1 MTLQSPH
8 SAAATAAAGE
18 GEQGLDPAALVGKR
32 VGNYVIERPLARGG
46 MGSVFVAKHPHLG
59 REVAVKFLDL
69 EVSSRPDLAQRFL
82 SEARITASLHHP
94 NIVDIFDFGD
104 LDGRLYYVME
114 LLRGPSLR
122 AHMRA
127 RAHFSPE
134 ELLPYMQ
141 QICSAL
147 DAAHGAG
154 VVHRD
159 LKPANVLLL
168 DGEPPRL
175 KLLDFGVAKMMST
188 GGTQTQSGQVLGT
201 PSHMAPEQ
209 AMGDV
214 HLITPK
220 TDIYSLGVILY
231 EMLTGSPPFRHESAM
246 MLMIMHVRDAVT
258 PVRELAPEVPERVAR
273 VIEACLAKAPEARPE
288 SARVLSELLSA
299 AVRHGAPGPGVARA
313 ADGQGPFAPVAPP
326 HRVDVGSVSL
336 LGTQPTVME
345 PTAVSFDPVPKAQAQ
360 EPAGAPDREA
370 ATGVFAFEPVR
381 AHPAARTAPR
391 PEPDAPRPSLTAAVN
406 APAAVREPAAA
417 VVQLVPVATR
427 TRATASPA
435 TAPVDTP
442 SPQPDPVLESTPPA
456 PGERDGD
463 DDAPLTATAQ
473 ATLSKLL
480 LRLQLKGDFP
490 AFARSMGEVSQK
502 ADARSAYSAGQL
514 GQSILKDYAL
524 TAKLLRVVNSTYAN
538 RFGGKIYSVQH
549 AIVILGFDRIRSLA
563 LGISLFK
570 SGGKSG
576 QSQRISDSAIGSL
589 VSGEIARALARKA
602 ELEDEE
608 VMVCAMF
615 RNLGHH
621 LTVVYLPESY
631 DEIQGLARAE
641 KLSVPAA
648 AERVLGTS
656 FGRLGAAVAQNW
668 HLPPRIRSAIA
679 AVPSSGGPLVGLEA
693 RSNAL
698 SQFANELCEIVTNE
712 SPSTRSAAI
721 TRLLARYKNLLV
733 IDEEA
738 ILKLLTSVQESFQQR
753 YSAVFGPDI
762 KASRFLSNVV
772 SMAAGDSPPAANDGG
787 ATAAV
792 PERKDEPARASKRS
806 SSRLHAVAPAVGAPK
821 DAVHAKEAKA
831 RHKVVVAPLVLGK
844 KLEDPRRA
852 GAAADPPGQS
862 ALEKQIEDI
871 KGALAARSSADAIL
885 GRSLRLWAQHL
896 GATRLLL
903 LAAAP
908 NKEELIVRAGI
919 RDDLETLT
927 KELRLSLKVGK
938 AGGNVFQATY
948 ATGKDITVRDA
959 FTEAATASVPARY
972 YEALGSAAFVL
983 YGCGGRGLQSVVLLV
998 DVESEHDLP
1007 PPERVPALARLR
1019 PLIAQAISRL

>member
-18 GEQGLDPAALVGKR
+18 GDEGPSAAALVGKR

-188 GGTQTQSGQVLGT
+188 GDTQTKSGQVLGT

-214 HLITPK
+214 HLITPR
-220 TDIYSLGVILY
+220 TDIYSLGVIAY

-273 VIEACLAKAPEARPE
+273 LVEACLAKTPEARPQ
-288 SARVLSELLSA
+288 SARAFSEELSA
-299 AVRHGAPGPGVARA
+299 AVRHGAPRSAIAIVPPD
-313 ADGQGPFAPVAPP
+313 DGQGKFAPAAVSL
-326 HRVDVGSVSL
+326 HRSDAGSVSL

-345 PTAVSFDPVPKAQAQ
+345 PTAVSFDPVPKVPQQ
-360 EPAGAPDREA
+360 EALGAPEREA
-370 ATGVFAFEPVR
+370 ATSVFAFEPV
-381 AHPAARTAPR
+381 PAPI
-391 PEPDAPRPSLTAAVN
+391 
-406 APAAVREPAAA
+406 
-417 VVQLVPVATR
+417 VPVAASHAPPVAHGGS
-427 TRATASPA
+427 RAPF
-435 TAPVDTP
+435 
-442 SPQPDPVLESTPPA
+442 TPPPEA
-456 PGERDGD
+456 PLAFEIAPSEPSDHGA

-631 DEIQGLARAE
+631 DEIQGVADAE
-641 KLSVPAA
+641 KVSIPTA

-698 SQFANELCEIVTNE
+698 SQFANELCDIVTNE
-712 SPSTRSAAI
+712 PASTRSMAI
-721 TRLLARYKNLLV
+721 ARLLARHKNLLV
-733 IDEEA
+733 IDEKA

-762 KASRFLSNVV
+762 KVSRFLSNVV
-772 SMAAGDSPPAANDGG
+772 SMAASDSPPAMNVSGETETRAEAKESPAQG
-787 ATAAV
+787 AQ
-792 PERKDEPARASKRS
+792 RKAPSH
-806 SSRLHAVAPAVGAPK
+806 SRLHAVPSATAATPK
-821 DAVHAKEAKA
+821 DGGPAKEAKA
-831 RHKVVVAPLVLGK
+831 RAKVVVAPLVLGK
-844 KLEDPRRA
+844 KLEEGRAA
-852 GAAADPPGQS
+852 GAARDGPAQ
-862 ALEKQIEDI
+862 ATLEKQIEDI
-871 KGALAARSSADAIL
+871 KVAVAARSPADGVL
-885 GRSLRLWAQHL
+885 GRALRIWAQHL
-896 GATRLLL
+896 GVSRLLL
-903 LAAAP
+903 LVATP
-908 NKEELIVRAGI
+908 NREELMVRAGL

-927 KELRLSLKVGK
+927 KELRLPLKIGK
-938 AGGNVFQATY
+938 TGGNFFQATY
-948 ATGKDITVRDA
+948 ATGKDVTIRDA
-959 FTEAATASVPARY
+959 FSETATASVPARY
-972 YEALGSAAFVL
+972 YEVVGSAAFAL
-983 YGCGGRGLQSVVLLV
+983 YGCGGRGLQSVVLLA
-998 DVESEHDLP
+998 DVESESELP
-1007 PPERVPALARLR
+1007 AAERVPALARLR
-1019 PLIAQAISRL
+1019 PLIAQAASRL